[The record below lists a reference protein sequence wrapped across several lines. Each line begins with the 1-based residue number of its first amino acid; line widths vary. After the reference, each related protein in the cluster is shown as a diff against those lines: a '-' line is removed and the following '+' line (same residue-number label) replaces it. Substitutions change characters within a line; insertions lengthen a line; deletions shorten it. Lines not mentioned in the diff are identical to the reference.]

1 LSATK
6 KVGTTDMKR
15 YNISYFFKE
24 GISGVWSHGFMSF
37 ASVSVIITCLILTGS
52 VAYLVLCLNQTITS
66 LGEFSDIRAYV
77 DDTLSDEAV
86 VELETKIRN
95 ISNVS
100 GVDFIDKE
108 RGLQELKEDFGEE
121 AYLLDGLE
129 YDNPLRHS
137 FRIWVMDIDDYDET
151 LSAVESLRGIATV
164 RSSKESVDTLVNI
177 KNVLQA
183 VSVGFVALLGMVS
196 IFLISNTIKLATFD
210 RREEIGIM
218 KMIGATD
225 AFIRAPFVIESI
237 LLSQIAAGVA
247 YGLQWLICWYIS
259 KSSVATLPIIEIID
273 FKTYMFEYLIT
284 YVVTAFVIGVTG
296 SVVSI
301 RKFLRV

>member
-1 LSATK
+1 
-6 KVGTTDMKR
+6 MKR
-15 YNISYFFKE
+15 YNISYFLKE

-52 VAYLVLCLNQTITS
+52 VAYLVLCLNQTIVS
-66 LGEFSDIRAYV
+66 LGDLSDIRAYV
-77 DDTLSDEAV
+77 DETLSDEAV
-86 VELETKIRN
+86 AELETKIRN
-95 ISNVS
+95 VANVS

-108 RGLQELKEDFGEE
+108 RGLQEMREEFGDE

-137 FRIWVMDIDDYDET
+137 FRVWVMDIDDYDET
-151 LSAVESLRGIATV
+151 LSAIESLRGIASV
-164 RSSKESVDTLVNI
+164 RSSKDSVDVLLNV

-183 VSVGFVALLGMVS
+183 VSIGFVVLLGMVS

-225 AFIRAPFVIESI
+225 AFIRTPFVIESI
-237 LLSQIAAGVA
+237 LLSQIAAIVA
-247 YGLQWLICWYIS
+247 YGLQCLICWYLS
-259 KSSVATLPIIEIID
+259 QSSVSTLPIIELVD
-273 FKTYMFEYLIT
+273 FKLYMFEYLIT
-284 YVVTAFVIGVTG
+284 YMVTAFVIGVTG
-296 SVVSI
+296 SIVSI